1 MTHIQ
6 TEVPEDEYERL
17 QEVAEQRDISIREAL
32 QEATELWLEEQD
44 AIDSDDPL
52 FTSVDEV
59 RQREDYSAQTN
70 VMEADDLVEE
80 WEGDAESISV
90 ADPEE

>member
-17 QEVAEQRDISIREAL
+17 QQVAEQRDISIREAL